1 MVKIGFVTCVQLG
14 LSCMEAIYK
23 AGGELALA
31 ITLNDSQAVNKSG
44 RIYLDSFCKEKS
56 IPLFKSNHINNDDVL
71 NKIKEANLDWLFI
84 IGWSQVAS
92 KTLIDAPKNGTLGI
106 HPTLLPVGRGRASV
120 PWAIIKNLDKT
131 GVTLFKLDEGVDTG
145 PIIDQ
150 IEISLNNKIN
160 ATQLYSLVD
169 NAHIELIKKV
179 IPTLKDNSVIL
190 LEQDNSLA
198 SEWPGRN
205 PEEGE
210 INLKGSVYEA
220 EKLVRALTSPY
231 PGAFFIE
238 NKNKIIVNSAVVLAV
253 EEKTESKCLKFSDGV
268 LRLLDYIISP
278 K

>member
-31 ITLNDSQAVNKSG
+31 ITLNDSQGVNKSG
-44 RIYLDSFCKEKS
+44 RIYLDEFCKEKS
-56 IPLFKSNHINNDDVL
+56 IPLFKSSHINNDDVL
-71 NKIKEANLDWLFI
+71 SQIKKADLDWLFI

-92 KTLIDAPKNGTLGI
+92 KALIDAPKNGTLGI

-150 IEISLNNKIN
+150 IEISLNNEIN

-179 IPTLKDNSVIL
+179 IPALKDNSVL
-190 LEQDNSLA
+190 PLEQDNSLA
-198 SEWPGRN
+198 SEWSGRN
-205 PEEGE
+205 PEDGE

-238 NKNKIIVNSAVVLAV
+238 NKNKIIVNNAVVLIG
-253 EEKTESKCLKFSDGV
+253 EEKTESKCLRFSDGALV
-268 LRLLDYIISP
+268 LLDYSTVP
-278 K
+278 L